1 MTALVLAALV
11 AVSAAAPVQSDQ
23 LRTRQGTLWQAVGHG
38 SRYLAI
44 PEGPGHRVRIIGP
57 AGAVTVTSTD
67 AGPALFRQRQGRI
80 GDLALGLWARVCGRS
95 RIPRGYCDATIVYGN
110 VPAVPPT
117 DTAS

>member
-1 MTALVLAALV
+1 MTALILAAV
-11 AVSAAAPVQSDQ
+11 IAVQSPAPELDA
-23 LRTRQGTLWQAVGHG
+23 LKTRQGTLWQAVGHG

-57 AGAVTVTSTD
+57 AGSVTVTSTD
-67 AGPALFRQRQGRI
+67 AGPALFRQREGRI
-80 GDLALGLWARVCGRS
+80 GDLALGLWRVVCGAK
-95 RIPRGYCDATIVYGN
+95 RIPLGFCQATIVYGN